1 MTSSHTIVGRDPRT
15 SRPLAVTVANGVVT
29 EIATGPDSVSDWIA
43 PGLIDLQ
50 INGFGGFDFNDESPS
65 ADTVVAA
72 TRRLFAEGVTTYLPT
87 LVTASHDVTI
97 ERLAVIARARTL
109 DPIVANVIP
118 YVHLEGPHI
127 SGQDGPRGV
136 HNLDWVR
143 APTVAQFEDWQAHSD
158 GLVGMVTMSPHY
170 ENSQAYI
177 AALSQRGVHVAIGH
191 THADHR
197 QITAAVDAGARL
209 STHLGNGAH
218 TMLPRHPNYIWSQ
231 LADDRL
237 TAGFIADGHHLPS
250 ETLTAMIKAKG
261 LENSVLVSDAVALAG
276 SEPGRYSTPVGGH
289 VELSDSGLLRHEGTG
304 FLAGAARSLAYGV
317 SHAASAANLGLAVA
331 LDLATRNPGRFVG
344 GRGKLAVG
352 ERADLI
358 TFGWR
363 PGDTRLH
370 ITSTLVAGQRVHALD
385 L

>member
-1 MTSSHTIVGRDPRT
+1 MTNPHTILGRDPRT
-15 SRPLAVTVANGVVT
+15 SRPLAVTIEDGIVV
-29 EIATGPDSVSDWIA
+29 EIAPGPDSVSEWIA

-50 INGFGGFDFNDESPS
+50 INGFGGFDFNGGSPS
-65 ADTVVAA
+65 AESVVAA

-87 LVTASHDVTI
+87 LVTGSHEATV
-97 ERLAVIARARTL
+97 ERLAAIALARTL
-109 DPIVANVIP
+109 DPLVADVIP
-118 YVHLEGPHI
+118 FVHLEGPHI

-136 HNLDWVR
+136 HDLDWVR
-143 APTVAQFEDWQAHSD
+143 APTIAEFEDWQVQSG

-170 ENSQAYI
+170 KNSADYI
-177 AALSQRGVHVAIGH
+177 AALSQQGVHVAIGH

-237 TAGFIADGHHLPS
+237 TAGFIADGHHLPA

-276 SEPGRYSTPVGGH
+276 SKPGRYSTPVGGQ
-289 VELSDSGLLRHEGTG
+289 VQLSDSGLLKHVDSG

-317 SHAASAANLGLAVA
+317 SHAATAANIGLAVA
-331 LDLATRNPGRFVG
+331 LDLATVNPGRFVG
-344 GRGKLAVG
+344 GRGTLAVG

-358 TFGWR
+358 TFGWK
-363 PGDTRLH
+363 PGDTRMH
-370 ITSTLVAGQRVHALD
+370 ISSTVVAGELVSEGHR
-385 L
+385 